1 MSATFG
7 LTVAGI
13 GGLIAWYNPA
23 NLRLLGIVSIPVGLV
38 MVFIDRS

>member
-1 MSATFG
+1 MDATFG

-23 NLRLLGIVSIPVGLV
+23 NLRVIGFVAIPVGLV
-38 MVFIDRS
+38 MATISRS